1 MSLEIAKKNIAIKL
15 IEKGI
20 TQEGMAKDIGLH
32 SSVLSQKINGKG
44 RYKLNL
50 DNIYDILKYFDCKF
64 EDIFGGNDE

>member
-32 SSVLSQKINGKG
+32 YSVLSQKINGKG

-64 EDIFGGNDE
+64 EDIFGGR